1 MYHPLQHKTC
11 PDMVTIA
18 SQFVS
23 SKLKL
28 VIPMVMILMQ
38 ILNTIHPWVAFVVS
52 FSSTWLEHQ
61 IIRERELQLRK
72 HLHQLELLLLWIF
85 SLLLFDVRELRPEDR
100 VGIKLTCRCYGMYKK
115 IGWANHKIR
124 EVNNIDP

>member
-1 MYHPLQHKTC
+1 
-11 PDMVTIA
+11 MVTIA

-52 FSSTWLEHQ
+52 FSLTWLEHQ
-61 IIRERELQLRK
+61 IIRERDLQLRK
-72 HLHQLELLLLWIF
+72 HLHQLELLLL
-85 SLLLFDVRELRPEDR
+85 
-100 VGIKLTCRCYGMYKK
+100 
-115 IGWANHKIR
+115 
-124 EVNNIDP
+124 